1 VFGNKSS
8 KKREP
13 RRCVRLR
20 QQAARDDGRNP
31 RTFEYRLRHPD
42 FYPMAPSSARRCR
55 LLILH
60 LQFVDDLLDIGD
72 LSGHFFDFG
81 AFGLRVDGAAQ
92 SNYSVFDIVFYSV
105 FESVFYQ
112 DGM

>member
-1 VFGNKSS
+1 MT
-8 KKREP
+8 
-13 RRCVRLR
+13 
-20 QQAARDDGRNP
+20 GRNP
-31 RTFEYRLRHPD
+31 RTFEYQLGHPEV
-42 FYPMAPSSARRCR
+42 YPLAPSFLARRCR

-60 LQFVDDLLDIGD
+60 LQFVDDLLNIGD

-92 SNYSVFDIVFYSV
+92 SNYSVFDLVFYGV